1 MTPQL
6 DNLSTLPFPVAVTL
20 TFALTLTLTTQG
32 IVAGFGVESYLLGLR
47 AAVGLAIARAAAARA
62 LPLETQPKANPKV
75 RSPFGAHD

>member
-1 MTPQL
+1 MTAAAL
-6 DNLSTLPFPVAVTL
+6 LALTLTLTL
-20 TFALTLTLTTQG
+20 TFALTLTTQG